1 MCPNEE
7 GRRENEQRV
16 DAGAGDRK
24 GKKEPAKHRA
34 GKQPRY
40 RTKKAGAIASG
51 ASRAGF
57 GYEQQE
63 RGERDERQSAG
74 CQERRPPADI
84 VAHPATERQ
93 SEHRSR
99 RYGDHE
105 EAECRPSPFR
115 WDQPRNQRVRRWSTS
130 SATDSDPEPRH
141 RQFAEASH
149 KPPKARQKRHKN

>member
-40 RTKKAGAIASG
+40 RTKKSGAIASG

-63 RGERDERQSAG
+63 RDERDERQSAG
-74 CQERRPPADI
+74 RQERRPPADI

-105 EAECRPSPFR
+105 EAECRPSPLR
-115 WDQPRNQRVRRWSTS
+115 GEQPRNQRVRRWSTS
-130 SATDSDPEPRH
+130 SAPASDPEPPPRK
-141 RQFAEASH
+141 FAEAS
-149 KPPKARQKRHKN
+149 RQPAKDRKSDQ

>member
-40 RTKKAGAIASG
+40 RTKKSGAIASG

-63 RGERDERQSAG
+63 RDERDERQSAG
-74 CQERRPPADI
+74 RKERRPPADI
-84 VAHPATERQ
+84 VAARKREVKGQGVSVSVERGG
-93 SEHRSR
+93 R
-99 RYGDHE
+99 R
-105 EAECRPSPFR
+105 
-115 WDQPRNQRVRRWSTS
+115 NI
-130 SATDSDPEPRH
+130 
-141 RQFAEASH
+141 
-149 KPPKARQKRHKN
+149 